1 LAIEFLMLLLEMAL
15 AMRILILLSVAM
27 MEETVV
33 KIINWL
39 VIVSAMMSLIIQS
52 VTTMEVTA
60 VLM

>member
-1 LAIEFLMLLLEMAL
+1 MMIQ
-15 AMRILILLSVAM
+15 ILLSVAM

-52 VTTMEVTA
+52 VTTMEATA